1 MIKDLEEEACLPG
14 HAFFVPFPVFSG
26 KIFVCEKT
34 EKNNQ
39 ENLLNLHNHP
49 LSGLVVKKN
58 YAAGGRLDGLN
69 GLNGFNFWIK
79 LF

>member
-34 EKNNQ
+34 EKTIRRIF
-39 ENLLNLHNHP
+39 LIFIIIR
-49 LSGLVVKKN
+49 S
-58 YAAGGRLDGLN
+58 AD
-69 GLNGFNFWIK
+69 
-79 LF
+79 